1 MNTSGT
7 SLHSVEVVLLL
18 LLLFVAGFAWLAQRL
33 KIPYP
38 IVLVIAGLVV
48 CFVPGIPRVSLHPEL
63 IFLVVLPPLLY
74 AAAWVTSWRDFKENF
89 INIASLAIGL
99 VAFTVFGVAVVVPL
113 FFAGFDWRVGLVLG
127 ATVATTDAIAATSI
141 AKRVGLP
148 KRIVDVLEGE
158 SLLNDA
164 TGLLALEFGTAMVV
178 YGQTPSFISGV
189 ARFVYLGAVGVAIGV
204 VLAMLVEWF
213 ERRVDD
219 ANIEITISIFV
230 PYAAYLA
237 AEAVHASG
245 VLSVVAAGL
254 FLGGRSSRFFSPSV
268 RLQANAVWS
277 SLTFILNGL
286 VFVLIG
292 LQLPYVLSGIRESSL
307 PRLVALGALFS
318 AFLIALRLAWTYPS
332 AYFANFMRSRI
343 LHRRDPVPNA
353 RGLFVVGWTG
363 MRGVIAL
370 AAAISLPQTLSSDAP
385 FPHRSLIIFL
395 TFSVILVTLVLQ
407 GLTLPAVIRALGLGG
422 SSRPHTREEEARR
435 LVLERALQ
443 RLKQRREED
452 KPEFADTYDDLAQHY
467 RERLASVNG
476 QVDVDV
482 NPQQYQRYLALSRE
496 MLEVERQAALDLR
509 NQGRI
514 DNEIARELE
523 EELDLS
529 ETRLRSA
536 IKHQDLPR

>member
-48 CFVPGIPRVSLHPEL
+48 CFVPGIPRVSLNPEL

-245 VLSVVAAGL
+245 VLAVVAAGL

-343 LHRRDPVPNA
+343 LHRRDPVPDA

-476 QVDVDV
+476 QVDEDV

>member
-1 MNTSGT
+1 
-7 SLHSVEVVLLL
+7 
-18 LLLFVAGFAWLAQRL
+18 
-33 KIPYP
+33 
-38 IVLVIAGLVV
+38 
-48 CFVPGIPRVSLHPEL
+48 
-63 IFLVVLPPLLY
+63 
-74 AAAWVTSWRDFKENF
+74 
-89 INIASLAIGL
+89 
-99 VAFTVFGVAVVVPL
+99 
-113 FFAGFDWRVGLVLG
+113 
-127 ATVATTDAIAATSI
+127 
-141 AKRVGLP
+141 
-148 KRIVDVLEGE
+148 
-158 SLLNDA
+158 
-164 TGLLALEFGTAMVV
+164 
-178 YGQTPSFISGV
+178 
-189 ARFVYLGAVGVAIGV
+189 
-204 VLAMLVEWF
+204 
-213 ERRVDD
+213 
-219 ANIEITISIFV
+219 
-230 PYAAYLA
+230 
-237 AEAVHASG
+237 
-245 VLSVVAAGL
+245 
-254 FLGGRSSRFFSPSV
+254 
-268 RLQANAVWS
+268 
-277 SLTFILNGL
+277 
-286 VFVLIG
+286 
-292 LQLPYVLSGIRESSL
+292 
-307 PRLVALGALFS
+307 
-318 AFLIALRLAWTYPS
+318 
-332 AYFANFMRSRI
+332 
-343 LHRRDPVPNA
+343 
-353 RGLFVVGWTG
+353 

-476 QVDVDV
+476 QVDEDV